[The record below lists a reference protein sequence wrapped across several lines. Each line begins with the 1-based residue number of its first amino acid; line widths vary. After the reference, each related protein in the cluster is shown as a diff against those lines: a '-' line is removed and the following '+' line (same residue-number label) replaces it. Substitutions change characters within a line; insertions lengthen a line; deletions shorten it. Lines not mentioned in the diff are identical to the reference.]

1 MKKEKKYR
9 FYYIFGTIMT
19 IFSII
24 ILLIGIFVPM
34 SIEEILANNSII
46 GWVFFGLVIIGAI
59 GSFFGTYLLKK
70 GNFLKINYDTNKEK
84 DNFINKE

>member
-9 FYYIFGTIMT
+9 FYYIFGTIVT

-46 GWVFFGLVIIGAI
+46 GWVFFFFFFIGAI

-70 GNFLKINYDTNKEK
+70 GNFLKINYDANKEK